1 MLNIRR
7 LWRAMFPGPAS
18 RLHDPSASLANRD
31 LRGLILAG
39 IDLNGRDLSGANLT
53 AVPMNGA
60 RLRAA
65 NLRGACLAHVDLR
78 NADLTAADLT
88 DADLRGADL
97 RGAITDGVRLGRRG
111 AFLAV
116 LDARAFRGLDLPE
129 DTPDWLL
136 RRAGLL
142 VRGREMGVLGGPS
155 PEALA
160 RLEAMERL
168 RAGLLE
174 ALFALNGRP
183 GAALDSWDVLD
194 RLWHRAR
201 LGEDRAA
208 EIAAELDRF
217 EQALDRMR
225 EGARRARTALSE
237 LGAQRTR
244 SDEANSESRASG
256 KSQHRA

>member
-7 LWRAMFPGPAS
+7 LWRAMFPGPATL
-18 RLHDPSASLANRD
+18 LHDPSASLANRD
-31 LRGLILAG
+31 LRGLILSG

-60 RLRAA
+60 ALRGT
-65 NLRGACLAHVDLR
+65 NLHGACLAHGDLR

-88 DADLRGADL
+88 DADLRGA
-97 RGAITDGVRLGRRG
+97 ITDGVKLGRRG

-116 LDARAFRGLDLPE
+116 LDVRAFRGLDLPE

-160 RLEAMERL
+160 RLEATERV

-174 ALFALNGRP
+174 ALYALNGRS

-201 LGEDRAA
+201 QGEDRTA
-208 EIAAELDRF
+208 EIAAELGRF
-217 EQALDRMR
+217 DQALDRMR
-225 EGARRARTALSE
+225 EGVQLARTALSG
-237 LGAQRTR
+237 LGAQGAR
-244 SDEANSESRASG
+244 SDAANPESRTP
-256 KSQHRA
+256 R